1 MTSIHRTLAVSALV
15 LSAASHSGC
24 VLGTREPTLYYPP
37 KAEAD
42 AVPAAQ
48 AAAKPVTKTVHVVL
62 VPFAD
67 QRSDKKVVG
76 TTRNAYGM
84 KMADV
89 IPKNSVPDWVT
100 QALKTELQN
109 DGYVVQG
116 RTPGDEGPASRSAII
131 SGEVLN
137 VFCDM
142 YLEYTGQVSLL
153 VRVKRDG
160 KELLNKHYA
169 GEGSAGLAW
178 AATEESYAQSLALA
192 LSSAIQKFVRDLDQS
207 LMAP

>member
-1 MTSIHRTLAVSALV
+1 MTSIHRTLAVSALL
-15 LSAASHSGC
+15 LSAASLSGC

-37 KAEAD
+37 KAESG

-48 AAAKPVTKTVHVVL
+48 AAVKPVAKTVHVVL

-67 QRSDKKVVG
+67 QRSDKNVVG

-89 IPKNSVPDWVT
+89 IPKNSVPDWVM

-109 DGYVVQG
+109 DGYIIEG
-116 RTPGDEGPASRSAII
+116 RTIGDEGLASGNAVV
-131 SGEVLN
+131 SGEILN

-142 YLEYTGQVSLL
+142 YLEYTGQISLL

-192 LSSAIQKFVRDLDQS
+192 LSSAIQKFVRDLDQR

>member
-1 MTSIHRTLAVSALV
+1 MTPIQNTLAVSAVV
-15 LSAASHSGC
+15 LSAASLSGC

-37 KAEAD
+37 KVESGAI
-42 AVPAAQ
+42 PAAQ
-48 AAAKPVTKTVHVVL
+48 AAVKPAAKSVQVVL
-62 VPFAD
+62 IAFAD
-67 QRSDKKVVG
+67 QRTDKKVVG

-100 QALKTELQN
+100 QALTTELQN

-116 RTPGDEGPASRSAII
+116 QTAGDEGPTGRNAVV
-131 SGEVLN
+131 SGEILN

-142 YLEYTGQVSLL
+142 YLEYTGQISLL

-160 KELLNKHYA
+160 KELLNKHYT
-169 GEGSAGLAW
+169 GEGSAGIAW

-192 LSSAIQKFVRDLDQS
+192 LSSAIHKFVRDLDQA

>member
-15 LSAASHSGC
+15 LSAASLSGC

-37 KAEAD
+37 KAESD
-42 AVPAAQ
+42 AVPAAH
-48 AAAKPVTKTVHVVL
+48 AAVKPVAKTVHVVL

-67 QRSDKKVVG
+67 QRSDKNVVG

-109 DGYVVQG
+109 DGYIVER
-116 RTPGDEGPASRSAII
+116 RTPGDEGPASRSAFV

-207 LMAP
+207 LNAP